1 MHGRAVLLQ
10 VRKSLAIVEHSEG
23 SIEQHPSCSE
33 MFTQLDIV
41 ALLCVSLGNSTRLRH
56 QSGILTQGY
65 VQLA

>member
-41 ALLCVSLGNSTRLRH
+41 ALWCVEPRELN
-56 QSGILTQGY
+56 
-65 VQLA
+65 